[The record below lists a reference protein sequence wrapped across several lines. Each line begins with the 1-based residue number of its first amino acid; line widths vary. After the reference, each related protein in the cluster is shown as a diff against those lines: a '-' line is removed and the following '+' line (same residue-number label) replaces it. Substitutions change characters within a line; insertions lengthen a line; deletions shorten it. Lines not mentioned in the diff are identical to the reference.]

1 MKCTI
6 IGYLTECTDCNWLPT
21 IGMGHNLR
29 HNKRGSRAK
38 ASDVRSCEI
47 SHGFQHIH
55 LNLFRVSNIAIS
67 IANY

>member
-1 MKCTI
+1 MCVKINNINMKCTI

-38 ASDVRSCEI
+38 ASEVR
-47 SHGFQHIH
+47 
-55 LNLFRVSNIAIS
+55 
-67 IANY
+67 